1 MRIGILG
8 TGGVGRTLAGALSE
22 RGHDVVMGSRDPE
35 AALASTDVN
44 QQTDTTL
51 SGWHDSNAA
60 VRVATFAEASAHGEV
75 LMLAT
80 AGDGS
85 LAATAAAGDDLID
98 GKVLIDISNPLSWSD
113 QGPSLTVM
121 NTDSLAERVQRQHP
135 GARVVKALNTVT
147 ASVMVDPSML
157 GGGDHTLPICGND
170 DDAKRQVT
178 RWLGEWFGW
187 RDVLDLG
194 DLSGARATEA
204 YLLFWIRL
212 YQATGS
218 PIVNTK
224 VVRERPGR

>member
-1 MRIGILG
+1 MRIGIMG

-22 RGHDVVMGSRDPE
+22 REHEVVMGSRDPE

-51 SGWHDSNAA
+51 SGWHESNTA
-60 VRVATFAEASAHGEV
+60 VRVATFAEAAAHGEV

-80 AGDGS
+80 AGNGS
-85 LAATAAAGDDLID
+85 LAATAAAGDDH
-98 GKVLIDISNPLSWSD
+98 PRR
-113 QGPSLTVM
+113 QGADRHLEPV
-121 NTDSLAERVQRQHP
+121 VVVGP
-135 GARVVKALNTVT
+135 GAVADRDEHRLARRAGAAA
-147 ASVMVDPSML
+147 ASAARRREGAEHRDGVPHGRSVDARRRRP
-157 GGGDHTLPICGND
+157 HAPICGND
-170 DDAKRQVT
+170 DDAKQQVT

-224 VVRERPGR
+224 VVR

>member
-60 VRVATFAEASAHGEV
+60 VRVATFAEAAAHGEV

-121 NTDSLAERVQRQHP
+121 NTDSLAEQVQRQHP

-147 ASVMVDPSML
+147 ASLMVGPATL
-157 GGGDHTLPICGND
+157 AGGDHTLPICGND

-218 PIVNTK
+218 PVVNTK
-224 VVRERPGR
+224 VVR

>member
-8 TGGVGRTLAGALSE
+8 TGGVGRTLAGALEE
-22 RGHDVVMGSRDPE
+22 RDHGVVMGSRDPRS
-35 AALASTDVN
+35 ALANTDVN
-44 QQTDTTL
+44 QQTGTTL
-51 SGWHDSNAA
+51 SSWHEAHSA
-60 VRVATFAEASAHGEV
+60 VRVATFAEAAAHGEA

-80 AGDGS
+80 SGAGS
-85 LAATAAAGDDLID
+85 LAALSAAGDEHLD
-98 GKVLIDISNPLSWSD
+98 GKVLIDISNPLAWSD

-121 NTDSLAERVQRQHP
+121 NTDSLAEQVQRQHP
-135 GARVVKALNTVT
+135 AARVVKALNTVT
-147 ASVMVDPSML
+147 ASLMVDPSML
-157 GGGDHTLPICGND
+157 AGGDHTLPICGND
-170 DDAKRQVT
+170 DEAKQQVT
-178 RWLGEWFGW
+178 GWLRAWFGW

-224 VVRERPGR
+224 VMR

>member
-60 VRVATFAEASAHGEV
+60 VRVATFAEAAAHGEV

-85 LAATAAAGDDLID
+85 LAATAAAGDDLLD

-121 NTDSLAERVQRQHP
+121 NTDSLAEQVQRQHP

-147 ASVMVDPSML
+147 ASLMVDPATL
-157 GGGDHTLPICGND
+157 AGGDHTLPICGND
-170 DDAKRQVT
+170 DDAKQQVT

-224 VVRERPGR
+224 IIR

>member
-22 RGHDVVMGSRDPE
+22 RGHEVVMGSRDP
-35 AALASTDVN
+35 AVALASTDVN

-51 SGWHDSNAA
+51 SGWHGSNAA
-60 VRVATFAEASAHGEV
+60 VRVATFADAAAHGEA

-85 LAATAAAGDDLID
+85 LAAVAAAGDEHLG

-113 QGPSLTVM
+113 RGPSLTVM
-121 NTDSLAERVQRQHP
+121 NTDSLAEQVQRQHP

-147 ASVMVDPSML
+147 ASLMVDPSTL
-157 GGGDHTLPICGND
+157 AGGDHTLPICGND

-224 VVRERPGR
+224 VIR

>member
-22 RGHDVVMGSRDPE
+22 RGHDVTMGSRDPA
-35 AALASTDVN
+35 AALASTEVN

-51 SGWHDSNAA
+51 SGWHESHTA
-60 VRVATFAEASAHGEV
+60 VRLATFAEAAAHGEV

-85 LAATAAAGDDLID
+85 LAAVAAAGDDLLD
-98 GKVLIDISNPLSWSD
+98 GTVLIDISNPLSWSD

-121 NTDSLAERVQRQHP
+121 NTDSLAEQVQRQHP

-147 ASVMVDPSML
+147 ASLMVDPSML
-157 GGGDHTLPICGND
+157 AGGDHTLPICGND
-170 DDAKRQVT
+170 DDAKQQVT
-178 RWLGEWFGW
+178 QWLGEWFGW

-224 VVRERPGR
+224 VIR

>member
-22 RGHDVVMGSRDPE
+22 RGHEVVMGSRDPE
-35 AALASTDVN
+35 AALASTEVN

-51 SGWHDSNAA
+51 SGWHESNTA
-60 VRVATFAEASAHGEV
+60 VRVATFAEAATHGEV

-85 LAATAAAGDDLID
+85 LAAAAAAGDEHLD
-98 GKVLIDISNPLSWSD
+98 GTVLIDISNPLAWSD

-121 NTDSLAERVQRQHP
+121 NTDSLAEQVQRQHP

-147 ASVMVDPSML
+147 ASLMVDPSML
-157 GGGDHTLPICGND
+157 AGGDHTLPICGND
-170 DDAKRQVT
+170 DDAKQQVT

-187 RDVLDLG
+187 HDVLDLG

-212 YQATGS
+212 YQATGT
-218 PIVNTK
+218 PVVNTK
-224 VVRERPGR
+224 VVR

>member
-60 VRVATFAEASAHGEV
+60 VRVATFAEAAAHGEV

-85 LAATAAAGDDLID
+85 LAAVAAAGDEHLG

-121 NTDSLAERVQRQHP
+121 NTDSLAEQVQRQHP

-147 ASVMVDPSML
+147 ASLMVDPTMIA
-157 GGGDHTLPICGND
+157 GGDHTLPICGND
-170 DDAKRQVT
+170 DDAKQQVS

-224 VVRERPGR
+224 VIR